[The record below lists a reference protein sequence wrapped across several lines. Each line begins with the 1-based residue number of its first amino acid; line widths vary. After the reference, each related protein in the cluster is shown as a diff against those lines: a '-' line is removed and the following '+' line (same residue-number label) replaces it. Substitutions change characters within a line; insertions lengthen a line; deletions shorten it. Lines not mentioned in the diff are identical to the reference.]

1 MKGTI
6 TFPLI
11 LIFCSLS
18 VFFSDGTHKEG
29 SIKPVPFTKVKLT
42 DNFWAPKILRDK
54 DVTIPHIIYE
64 LKNTGRIK
72 NFEIAGGLEQGKFCS
87 IFPFDDSDV
96 YKTIEAASYL
106 LQIYPD
112 KKLETYLDTLITFI
126 SYAQEKDGY
135 LYTNRTIDPE
145 HTHEWAGKKRW
156 ENVEVLSH
164 ELYDAGHLY
173 MAATAH
179 YLATGKKNL
188 LNIAVKNADLIN
200 SVFGWGKL
208 EKVPGHEVIEMGL
221 ADLYKVTGNEKYLK
235 LAKYFIDKRG
245 TGENQ
250 KYGDYAQMNGPL
262 IYQSEAVGH
271 AVRAEYFY
279 TGAADV
285 DELTDKNVYLPALE
299 RIWNNVVNKK
309 LYITGG
315 TGAAGEY
322 EGFGRDYYLPN
333 LSAYCETCASVGDVY
348 WNYKMF
354 LLTGE
359 SKYMDVLERVIYNSL
374 LSGISLSGDKFFY
387 SNPLA
392 SLSNR
397 QRSAWFSCAC
407 CPPNLAR
414 TLPLVP
420 GYTYATGNKGIYIN
434 LFIQD
439 SAEINYEGKHVQIIQ
454 TTNYPWEGNVNLEI
468 NPESP
473 SDFNVLLRIPSWA
486 KEEPVPGDLYRY
498 KEKLDLLIKL
508 FVNGTAEKI
517 ELQNGYAVLNRTWK
531 KGDKISL
538 DLPMP
543 VRKVAAN
550 DSVKAD
556 INKIALERGPIVFC
570 AEGIDN
576 PNNKVLNILID
587 NESKLTTEF
596 NPKLLGGIQTIEGTV
611 KGTKKITDNKI
622 ESFEQKFRAIP
633 YYAWANRGA
642 QDMTVWFGENENS
655 TLPIPLPSLASMSE
669 IKASLV
675 TKSLKSINDQLEPEN
690 SNDHTFPYYHWWP
703 KKDTSEWV
711 EYDFPKEE
719 GISSSNVYWFDD
731 EQSGGECRLPASY
744 KLLFKKGNEWVPVN
758 NLSPYKI
765 EKDKYN
771 ELKFEKV
778 KTSAI
783 RMEVILQKDWSSG
796 IHEWKIN

>member
-1 MKGTI
+1 MRRI
-6 TFPLI
+6 IIFSLI
-11 LIFCSLS
+11 LLFCCLS
-18 VFFSDGTHKEG
+18 VFFSDGIHRG
-29 SIKPVPFTKVKLT
+29 DNIKPVPFTKVKLT
-42 DNFWAPKILRDK
+42 DNFWAPKILMDK
-54 DVTIPHIIYE
+54 DLTIPHIIYE
-64 LKNTGRIK
+64 LRNTGRIK
-72 NFEIAGGLEQGKFCS
+72 NFEIAGGLEQGSFCS

-112 KKLETYLDTLITFI
+112 HKLEAYLDTLITYI
-126 SYAQEKDGY
+126 SDAQEKDGY
-135 LYTNRTIDPE
+135 LYTNRTIDPK
-145 HTHEWAGKKRW
+145 HTHEWAGKHRW

-173 MAATAH
+173 QAAVAH

-188 LNIAVKNADLIN
+188 LNVAIKNANLVSSI
-200 SVFGWGKL
+200 FGWGKL

-221 ADLYKVTGNEKYLK
+221 AELYKVTGDERYLR

-245 TGENQ
+245 TGENK

-262 IYQSEAVGH
+262 IDQTEAVGH

-285 DELTDKNVYLPALE
+285 DELTGADEYLPALE

-322 EGFGRDYYLPN
+322 EGFGPDYYLPN
-333 LSAYCETCASVGDVY
+333 LTAYCETCASVGNVY

-359 SKYMDVLERVIYNSL
+359 AKYMDVLERVIYNSL

-392 SLSNR
+392 SLGNHE
-397 QRSAWFSCAC
+397 RSAWFSCAC

-414 TLPLVP
+414 TLPLIP
-420 GYTYATGNKGIYIN
+420 GYVYATGNNGIYVN
-434 LFIQD
+434 LYIQD
-439 SAEINYEGKHVQIIQ
+439 TAKIDYEGKLIQIVQ
-454 TTNYPWEGNVNLEI
+454 TTDYPWQGKVNLEI
-468 NPESP
+468 NPQNP
-473 SDFNVLLRIPSWA
+473 SDFTILLRIPSWA
-486 KEEPVPGDLYRY
+486 QGDPLPGDLYHY
-498 KEKLDLLIKL
+498 KERLNTPVKL
-508 FVNGTAEKI
+508 FVNGYAEKI
-517 ELQNGYAVLNRTWK
+517 ELQNGYAVVNRTWK

-538 DLPMP
+538 ELPMP
-543 VRKVAAN
+543 VRKVEAN

-556 INKIALERGPIVFC
+556 LNKVALERGPIVFC

-576 PNNKVLNILID
+576 PNNKALNIFID
-587 NESKLTTEF
+587 NTSKLKTEF
-596 NPKLLGGIQTIEGTV
+596 NPDLLGGIQIIEGTV
-611 KGTKKITDNKI
+611 KGTKKVSENKI
-622 ESFEQKFRAIP
+622 ESFAQKFKAIP
-633 YYAWANRGA
+633 YFAWANRGA
-642 QDMTVWFGENENS
+642 QDMNIWFGENENS
-655 TLPIPLPSLASMSE
+655 TLPIPFPTIASESK
-669 IKASLV
+669 IKASII
-675 TKSLKSINDQLEPEN
+675 TKSLTSINDQLEPGN
-690 SNDHTFPYYHWWP
+690 SNDHTYPYYHWWP
-703 KKDTSEWV
+703 KKDTTEWI

-719 GISSSNVYWFDD
+719 EISTSKVYWFDD
-731 EQSGGECRLPASY
+731 EPSGGECRLPASY
-744 KLLFKKGNEWVPVN
+744 ELLYKSGNEWKQVK
-758 NLSPYKI
+758 NLSDYVI

-778 KTSAI
+778 KTTAI
-783 RMEVILQKDWSSG
+783 RMEVTLQKDWSSG